1 MLLQLKNLSK
11 GYGDLQSQNY
21 QHVLDNISLEVEEG
35 ESIAIIGP
43 SGSGKTTLLN
53 LIGTLDQPD
62 NGSIFYKNRDITG
75 LSRQEIENFRN
86 KEIGFI
92 FQMHYLLPQC
102 TLLENVLLPTLPVKE
117 DKDAHI
123 RAEKLIKRVGLWEHK
138 DKKPQLLS
146 GGECQ
151 RTAVVRAMINNPGLL
166 LADEPTGALDHINA
180 VNLINLLLEFNRED
194 KLTLVMVTH
203 SRELAEKMN
212 KIYRLMD
219 GRLELINSD
228 TTSPQT
234 NL

>member
-102 TLLENVLLPTLPVKE
+102 TLLENVLLPTLPDKE